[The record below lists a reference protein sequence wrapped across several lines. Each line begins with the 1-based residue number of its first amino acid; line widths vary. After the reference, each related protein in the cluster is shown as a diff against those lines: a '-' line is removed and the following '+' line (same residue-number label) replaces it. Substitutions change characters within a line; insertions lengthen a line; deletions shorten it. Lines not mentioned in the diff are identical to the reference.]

1 MGRMGWHLDGQILP
15 DSGPASDLESVRAFG
30 PSVVE
35 EDDGTLRMWYS
46 GHDGSTS
53 RILEAVQRPGRPW
66 ERRGVSIHAGLA
78 GESDGYGVE
87 SPSVVL
93 TPGGYLMAYAGSDG
107 ADTRLHMAA
116 SSDGVLWES
125 LGTFMQREQA
135 DAVGATHPCLVV
147 TGERWWLF
155 YSGYDGSENG
165 RRAAIL
171 AAVSDSGASWDRV
184 GPVLEPDGDEL
195 ALSEPWVVMSQR
207 RFSMFYVSDDG
218 RRPAI
223 QMATSEDG
231 ISWDRRGITLPGSGD
246 DVDTLEERSPC
257 VFKLRD
263 GTLRLWFASRPA
275 GDASAAYR
283 LCSASFTGGADWLS
297 DW

>member
-1 MGRMGWHLDGQILP
+1 MGWHLDGQILT
-15 DSGPASDLESVRAFG
+15 DSGATSDLESSRAFG

-35 EDDGTLRMWYS
+35 DDDGTLRMWYS
-46 GHDGSTS
+46 AHDGSTS

-66 ERRGVSIHAGLA
+66 ERRGVSIDVGLS
-78 GESDGYGVE
+78 GESDAYGVE
-87 SPSVVL
+87 SPSVVF

-116 SSDGVLWES
+116 SSDGRLWKP
-125 LGTFMQREQA
+125 LGTFMQREQS

-147 TGERWWLF
+147 TSQRWWLF
-155 YSGYDGSENG
+155 YAGYDGSANG
-165 RRAAIL
+165 RRASIL

-184 GPVLEPDGDEL
+184 GPVLEPGGDEL
-195 ALSEPWVVMSQR
+195 AVFEPWVVMSHR

-231 ISWDRRGITLPGSGD
+231 VSWDRRGITLPGSGD

-257 VFKLRD
+257 VLRLKD
-263 GTLRLWFASRPA
+263 GTLRLWFASRPT
-275 GDASAAYR
+275 GDVSATYR
-283 LCSASFTGGADWLS
+283 LCSATFTGSADWL
-297 DW
+297 DGG

>member
-1 MGRMGWHLDGQILP
+1 MGWHLDGQMVFGP
-15 DSGPASDLESVRAFG
+15 DATADLESARAFG

-35 EDDGTLRMWYS
+35 EDDGTLRMWYT

-53 RILEAVQRPGRPW
+53 RILEAVQRPGQSW
-66 ERRGVSIHAGLA
+66 ERLGLSIDAGLS
-78 GESDGYGVE
+78 GESDAYGVE
-87 SPSVVL
+87 SPSVVF

-107 ADTRLHMAA
+107 ANTRLHMAT
-116 SSDGVLWES
+116 SPDGRFWEP
-125 LGTFMQREQA
+125 LGTFIQREDA

-155 YSGYDGSENG
+155 YAGYDGSGNG

-171 AAVSDSGASWDRV
+171 AAVSDSGSSWDRV
-184 GPVLEPDGDEL
+184 GPVMEPGRDEL
-195 ALSEPWVVMSQR
+195 AVFEPWVVMSQR
-207 RFSMFYVSDDG
+207 RFSMFYVSDDA

-231 ISWDRRGITLPGSGD
+231 ISWDQRGLMLPGSGD

-257 VFKLRD
+257 VLRLRD
-263 GTLRLWFASRPA
+263 GALRMWFASQPT
-275 GDASAAYR
+275 GDVSAAYR
-283 LCSASFTGGADWLS
+283 LCSATFSGDADWLN

>member
-1 MGRMGWHLDGQILP
+1 MGWYLDGQILP
-15 DSGPASDLESVRAFG
+15 GSEAPSELESLRTFG

-53 RILEAVQRPGRPW
+53 RILEAVQRPGGPW
-66 ERRGVSIHAGLA
+66 ERRGVSIDVGFA
-78 GESDGYGVE
+78 GESDAYGVE
-87 SPSVVL
+87 SPSVVF
-93 TPGGYLMAYAGSDG
+93 TPDGYLMAYAGSDG
-107 ADTRLHMAA
+107 ADTRLHMAK
-116 SSDGVLWES
+116 SSDGQLWKP
-125 LGTFMQREQA
+125 LGTFLEREEA

-147 TGERWWLF
+147 TSQLWWLF

-171 AAVSDSGASWDRV
+171 AAVSDSGASWDRL
-184 GPVLEPDGDEL
+184 GPVLEPGRDEL
-195 ALSEPWVVMSQR
+195 AVFEPWVVMSQR

-218 RRPAI
+218 RRSAI

-231 ISWDRRGITLPGSGD
+231 LSWDRRGNTLPGSGD

-257 VFKLRD
+257 VLRLRD
-263 GTLRLWFASRPA
+263 GSLRLWFTSRPT
-275 GDASAAYR
+275 GDVSAAYH
-283 LCSASFTGGADWLS
+283 LCSATFDGSGDWLS
-297 DW
+297 PG

>member
-1 MGRMGWHLDGQILP
+1 MGWHLHGEILP
-15 DSGPASDLESVRAFG
+15 HSGATVELESERAFG

-53 RILEAVQRPGRPW
+53 RILEAVQRPGGLW
-66 ERRGVSIHAGLA
+66 ERRGVSIDVGFA
-78 GESDGYGVE
+78 GESDAYGVE
-87 SPSVVL
+87 SPSVVF

-116 SSDGVLWES
+116 SSDGRLWKP
-125 LGTFMQREQA
+125 LGTFMQREEA

-147 TGERWWLF
+147 TSQRWWLF

-171 AAVSDSGASWDRV
+171 AAVSDSGASWDRL
-184 GPVLEPDGDEL
+184 GPVLEPGRDEL
-195 ALSEPWVVMSQR
+195 AVFEPWVVLSQR

-223 QMATSEDG
+223 QMATSKDG
-231 ISWDRRGITLPGSGD
+231 LSWDRRGITLPGSGD

-257 VFKLRD
+257 VLRLRD
-263 GTLRLWFASRPA
+263 GTLQLWFAGRPT
-275 GDASAAYR
+275 GDASAASR
-283 LCSASFTGGADWLS
+283 LCSATFAGSADWLS
-297 DW
+297 GG

>member
-1 MGRMGWHLDGQILP
+1 MSWQLDGQIF
-15 DSGPASDLESVRAFG
+15 SGSGAISDLESSRAFG

-46 GHDGSTS
+46 GHDGATS
-53 RILEAVQRPGRPW
+53 RILEAVQRPGQSW
-66 ERRGVSIHAGLA
+66 ERRGVSIDVGLA
-78 GESDGYGVE
+78 GESDAYGVE
-87 SPSVVL
+87 SPSVVF

-116 SSDGVLWES
+116 SSDGRFWEP

-147 TGERWWLF
+147 TSERWWLF
-155 YSGYDGSENG
+155 YCGYDGSENG

-184 GPVLEPDGDEL
+184 GPVLEPSGDEL
-195 ALSEPWVVMSQR
+195 ALLEPWVVVSQR
-207 RFSMFYVSDDG
+207 RFSMFYVSDDD

-231 ISWDRRGITLPGSGD
+231 VSWDRRGNTLPGSGD
-246 DVDTLEERSPC
+246 DLDALEERSPC
-257 VFKLRD
+257 VLRLRD
-263 GTLRLWFASRPA
+263 GTLRLWFASRPT
-275 GDASAAYR
+275 GDVSAPYR
-283 LCSASFTGGADWLS
+283 LCSATFTGSPDWFS
-297 DW
+297 G

>member
-1 MGRMGWHLDGQILP
+1 MGWHLDGQILP
-15 DSGPASDLESVRAFG
+15 DPGPASDLESLRAFA
-30 PSVVE
+30 PCVVE

-53 RILEAVQRPGRPW
+53 RILEAVQRLGRPW
-66 ERRGVSIHAGLA
+66 ERRGVSVDVGLA
-78 GESDGYGVE
+78 GESDAYGVE
-87 SPSVVL
+87 SPSVVF

-116 SSDGVLWES
+116 SSDGRRWEP

-147 TGERWWLF
+147 TSQRWWLF
-155 YSGYDGSENG
+155 YTGYDGSVNG
-165 RRAAIL
+165 RRATIL

-184 GPVLEPDGDEL
+184 GPVLAPGGDEL
-195 ALSEPWVVMSQR
+195 ALLEPWVVMAQR
-207 RFSMFYVSDDG
+207 RFLMFFVSDDG
-218 RRPAI
+218 RRLAI

-231 ISWDRRGITLPGSGD
+231 VSWNRRGNTLPGSGD

-257 VFKLRD
+257 MLRMSD
-263 GTLRLWFASRPA
+263 GTLRLWFASRPT
-275 GDASAAYR
+275 GDVPAAYR
-283 LCSASFTGGADWLS
+283 LCSANFSGSADWFRG
-297 DW
+297 

>member
-1 MGRMGWHLDGQILP
+1 MGWHLDGQILP
-15 DSGPASDLESVRAFG
+15 GSGATADLESARAFG

-35 EDDGTLRMWYS
+35 ENDGTLRMWYT

-66 ERRGVSIHAGLA
+66 ERRGVSIHAGLT

-87 SPSVVL
+87 SPSVVF

-107 ADTRLHMAA
+107 ADTRLHMA
-116 SSDGVLWES
+116 SSPDGRLWEP
-125 LGTFMQREQA
+125 LGTFMDRGEA

-147 TGERWWLF
+147 TGQQWWLF
-155 YSGYDGSENG
+155 YAGYDGSENG

-184 GPVLEPDGDEL
+184 GPVLEPGGDEL
-195 ALSEPWVVMSQR
+195 AVFEPSVVMSQR
-207 RFSMFYVSDDG
+207 RFSMFFVSDDA

-231 ISWDRRGITLPGSGD
+231 ISWDRRGLTLPGSGD

-257 VFKLRD
+257 VLRLKD
-263 GTLRLWFASRPA
+263 GTLRLWFASQPT
-275 GDASAAYR
+275 GDVSAAYR
-283 LCSASFTGGADWLS
+283 LCSATFTGDTDWLS

>member
-1 MGRMGWHLDGQILP
+1 MGWHLEGQILP
-15 DSGPASDLESVRAFG
+15 GLETTTDLESFRAFG

-35 EDDGTLRMWYS
+35 EHDGTLRMWYS

-53 RILEAVQRPGRPW
+53 RILEAIQRPGRPW
-66 ERRGVSIHAGLA
+66 ERRGVTVDVGLA
-78 GESDGYGVE
+78 GESDAYGVE
-87 SPSVVL
+87 SPSVVF

-107 ADTRLHMAA
+107 ADTRLHMAV
-116 SSDGVLWES
+116 SPDGRLWEA
-125 LGTFMQREQA
+125 LGTFMQREEA

-165 RRAAIL
+165 RRATIL

-184 GPVLEPDGDEL
+184 GPVLEPSGDEL
-195 ALSEPWVVMSQR
+195 ALLEPCVVMSQR
-207 RFSMFYVSDDG
+207 RFSMFFVSDDN

-223 QMATSEDG
+223 QMATSKDG
-231 ISWDRRGITLPGSGD
+231 VSWDRRGNTLPGSSD

-257 VFKLRD
+257 LLRLSD

-275 GDASAAYR
+275 GDVSAAYR
-283 LCSASFTGGADWLS
+283 LCSATFTGSADWLS
-297 DW
+297 D